1 MVRAM
6 SIDKPLREMVQQE
19 LRAHLGPIQ
28 KDVAR
33 LSESLESL
41 TRIREVLERLA
52 PLAERMAGG
61 AQRARPRQEPLP
73 GLFERETVRK
83 APSRPAT
90 ARAAP
95 ARQAETRPVAPLQ
108 PPPPP
113 PELEEYLSTP
123 EEEER
128 EEQEREEREREEER
142 AAQQEE
148 RAAREAERAAQEEE
162 EPEEELGRRAREVR
176 QCAIIGCRRPARSKG
191 YCSAHYQKLRLLVK
205 TNRRPASWVDDAAP
219 NSVPE
224 IVLPRGR
231 AAQREREEEV
241 PAEPPPP
248 AEPPKPKAW
257 IRKKGATERISLV

>member
-1 MVRAM
+1 M

-19 LRAHLGPIQ
+19 LKAHLGPIH

-33 LSESLESL
+33 LSESLEAL
-41 TRIREVLERLA
+41 ARIRDVLERLA
-52 PLAERMAGG
+52 PLAERMGAGDR
-61 AQRARPRQEPLP
+61 RARPRQEPLP
-73 GLFERETVRK
+73 GLFEQPP
-83 APSRPAT
+83 ARP
-90 ARAAP
+90 AP
-95 ARQAETRPVAPLQ
+95 ARPAPTRAAVARQPEPRPVEQLK

-113 PELEEYLSTP
+113 PELDEYLSVP
-123 EEEER
+123 EEEE
-128 EEQEREEREREEER
+128 EER
-142 AAQQEE
+142 AQQEE
-148 RAAREAERAAQEEE
+148 EQEVEE
-162 EPEEELGRRAREVR
+162 FGRRAREVR

-205 TNRRPASWVDDAAP
+205 TNRRPASWVDDAQP
-219 NSVPE
+219 NTVPE

-231 AAQREREEEV
+231 ASQREREEEV